1 MDSIL
6 EKIIVKMMSAGSNL
20 LWAILILIV
29 GAIAIRILTG
39 VAHKALKRSPLDE
52 AIHTFILNAIKILLW
67 IILAVAV
74 LSYLGI
80 QTSTFVTILAAAGA
94 AIALALKDSLGNIS
108 GGILLLVN
116 KPFVKDDFV
125 DIGGTTGKVDKI
137 DMLVTTLKT
146 LDNKVVT
153 VPNGIITTSVITN
166 YSREETRRVDCVFRI
181 AYTSPIGA
189 AKDTILAVAEA
200 NPMILQ
206 DPEPYIAV
214 SSQDENA
221 VNVSCNVWCKS
232 ADYWS
237 VKYFLEENVKI
248 AFDEANISV
257 PYPQIGVHIKK

>member
-1 MDSIL
+1 MDNIL

-20 LWAILILIV
+20 LWAFVILIV
-29 GAIAIRILTG
+29 GAAAIGIFMKFAR
-39 VAHKALKRSPLDE
+39 KALKRTSLDE
-52 AIHTFILNAIKILLW
+52 AIHTFILNVIKILLW
-67 IILAVAV
+67 IIVAVAF
-74 LSYLGI
+74 LAYLGI

-94 AIALALKDSLGNIS
+94 AAALALKDSLGNIS

-146 LDNKVVT
+146 LDNKVIS

-181 AYTSPIGA
+181 AYASSIGK
-189 AKDTILAVAEA
+189 AKDTILAVTEA

-206 DPEPYIAV
+206 DPEPYIVV
-214 SSQDENA
+214 SSQDEHA
-221 VNVSCNVWCKS
+221 VNVSCYVWCQS

-257 PYPQIGVHIKK
+257 PYPQIDVHIVK